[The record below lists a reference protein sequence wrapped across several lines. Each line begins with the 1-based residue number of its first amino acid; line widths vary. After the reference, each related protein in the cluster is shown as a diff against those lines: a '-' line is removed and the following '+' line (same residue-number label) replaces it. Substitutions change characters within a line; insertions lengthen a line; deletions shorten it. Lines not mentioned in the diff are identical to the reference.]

1 MSDAAL
7 VLGADGPL
15 ARHLPGF
22 APRAEQI
29 AMAEAVERALKD
41 RSELLVEAGTGTGK
55 TYAYLVPVLRSGAKV
70 IVSTA
75 TRSLQDQL
83 YHRDLPALAAAL
95 GRPLKVALL
104 KGRANYLCR
113 HRLELTRGGQS
124 LPGFAR
130 PAERALRT
138 IERWAATTKRG
149 DIAELTTIPEAD
161 AVWAHVTSTR
171 DNCLGQSCPEFR
183 DCHVV
188 LARREAQAAE
198 LVIVNHHLLLAD
210 LALKEEGF
218 GELLPGADAVILD
231 EAHQFPDVALQFFG
245 LSIAS
250 RSIATVVRDAIA
262 ELTRAGLVDAGLR
275 TELGTLEEANGAVQA
290 SLVSL
295 PARVPY
301 ADVPDL
307 FLDRLVELGQALD
320 AVAARLDDERL
331 EVPGVRAVGRRAAA
345 IAGKLTEFEALGAEE
360 GLKAVESGARG
371 YTLEFTPFRVAD
383 RLTQQVRAR
392 PWAWIHTSATL
403 AIGSDFKHYAEKV
416 GAEEAETLRIDSPFD
431 YRKNAR
437 LYLPRGLPEPA
448 APGYTRAVIEA
459 ALPVVRAAG
468 GRAFLLFTSH
478 RALSEAAGLV
488 RGVADTL
495 GFPLLVQG
503 EAPRDALLRRFREL
517 GNAVLLGTGSFWEG
531 VDVPGRALSLV
542 VIDKLPFASPDDP
555 LLKARLEGL
564 RREGRNGFT
573 ECQLPQAVLALK
585 QGVGRLIRATD
596 DRGVIML
603 CDPRLSSKGY
613 GRSFLASLPDI
624 PVLKELT
631 AVEDF
636 LADAL
641 GDAPGAAPADPVADG
656 PVRDALHAADGTGP

>member
-1 MSDAAL
+1 MSEIAA

-29 AMAEAVERALKD
+29 AMAEAVERALAT

-55 TYAYLVPVLRSGAKV
+55 TYAYLVPVLRSAAKV

-113 HRLELTRGGQS
+113 HRLGLARGS
-124 LPGFAR
+124 PALPGFA
-130 PAERALRT
+130 PPGERALRT

-149 DIAELTTIPEAD
+149 DIAELTSIPEAD

-171 DNCLGQSCPEFR
+171 DNCLGQSCPSFR

-250 RSIATVVRDAIA
+250 RAVATVVRDAIA
-262 ELTRAGLVDAGLR
+262 ELTRAGLLDAALR
-275 TELGTLEEANGAVQA
+275 AELGTLEAAA
-290 SLVSL
+290 AAALAALSSL
-295 PARVPY
+295 PARVPF
-301 ADVPDL
+301 AEVPDL
-307 FLDRLVELGQALD
+307 FLDRLVELGTAL
-320 AVAARLDDERL
+320 ATVAARLDDERL
-331 EVPGVRAVGRRAAA
+331 EVPGVRAVGRRAATLA
-345 IAGKLTEFEALGAEE
+345 ARLEEFEALGAED
-360 GLKAVESGARG
+360 GLRVVETGTRG
-371 YTLEFTPFRVAD
+371 FTLEFTPFRVAE
-383 RLTQQVRAR
+383 RLTQQVRSR

-403 AIGSDFKHYAEKV
+403 AVGSDFRHYAEKV

-431 YRKNAR
+431 YRRNAR

-448 APGYTRAVIEA
+448 APGYTRAVVEA

-468 GRAFLLFTSH
+468 GGAFLLFTSH
-478 RALSEAAGLV
+478 RALSEAAGYV
-488 RGVADTL
+488 RGVVEAL
-495 GFPLLVQG
+495 GLPLLVQG
-503 EAPRDALLRRFREL
+503 ESPRDALLRRFREL

-573 ECQLPQAVLALK
+573 DCQLPQAVLALK

-603 CDPRLSSKGY
+603 CDPRLTTKGY

-624 PVLKELT
+624 PVLRELGP
-631 AVEDF
+631 VEDF
-636 LADAL
+636 LAEAL
-641 GDAPGAAPADPVADG
+641 APVAAPA
-656 PVRDALHAADGTGP
+656 AAGEGG